1 MGIII
6 SIIVCLVFCLIAGVI
21 ARLLVPG
28 RQTMSYLM
36 TAVLGIVGSFAG
48 GALSYLLFGAGDSL
62 IRPSGLI
69 MSVIGAIIVL
79 LIYGWYEKQGK
90 SKA

>member
-1 MGIII
+1 MGVLV
-6 SIIVCLVFCLIAGVI
+6 SIIVWLVFGLIAGAI

-28 RQTMSYLM
+28 KQAMGCLM

-62 IRPSGLI
+62 VRPSGLI

-79 LIYGWYEKQGK
+79 LLYGWYEKQGN